1 MTTAIIFSLMERKTI
16 YLLMNYGKRKTKKK
30 EEKRSAIISQIYC
43 ASAIIFSLLKRK
55 TIYFSMKYGKKRET
69 RRAICSKNYCASAII
84 LSLLKRKTIFFSMK
98 YGKRKTR
105 RAICSKNY
113 CASAI
118 IFPEELLAM
127 EVLLCTENIWRSS
140 SFATRYI
147 ECITTIHHLLILPNY
162 DIKSIKYI
170 NNRYKHIND

>member
-1 MTTAIIFSLMERKTI
+1 MFQKLLHKCHHIFLVEKKTI
-16 YLLMNYGKRKTKKK
+16 Y
-30 EEKRSAIISQIYC
+30 
-43 ASAIIFSLLKRK
+43 
-55 TIYFSMKYGKKRET
+55 
-69 RRAICSKNYCASAII
+69 
-84 LSLLKRKTIFFSMK
+84 FSMK

-113 CASAI
+113 CTSAI

-147 ECITTIHHLLILPNY
+147 ECITTIHHLLILPIY

-170 NNRYKHIND
+170 NNRYKYINDWYIEFIPTMHQQHIFHKLWHKIYQIQYLYYYNYMVSHVMVIVMYTYKCINYKHKFTKHQIQIHQMHHTII